1 MSLRFAFVPR
11 KNPLS
16 PYLQLGG
23 GYIHVPLPGGEYVV
37 SNANGNILQIV
48 RQSSVTGGA
57 ADLVFGLNVR
67 AGTRWTVRAIEFG
80 GYGGAHVVLS
90 TVGAGIIYTLPSSG
104 HS

>member
-1 MSLRFAFVPR
+1 
-11 KNPLS
+11 
-16 PYLQLGG
+16 
-23 GYIHVPLPGGEYVV
+23 VPLPGGEYVV